1 MDTRQLTPTN
11 RPLIGSGPQGRAVL
25 APTGELDEAAS
36 AVLRADACGLVARGH
51 RNLVVDL
58 SAVTFCDACS
68 LSALIGIRRHALEAG
83 GSLVLAAVPVQLREI
98 AEPHRPGH
106 RAHRPSHRPRRP
118 GQPRPTACRSAARAG
133 PGVRSPLGRA
143 EDR

>member
-25 APTGELDEAAS
+25 APAGELDEAAS
-36 AVLRADACGLVARGH
+36 AVLRADACGLVAHGH

-83 GSLVLAAVPVQLREI
+83 GSLVLAAVPDQLRELLSRTGLDTVLTVHPTVHD
-98 AEPHRPGH
+98 ALAHPGRPLAAPPHGH
-106 RAHRPSHRPRRP
+106 AP
-118 GQPRPTACRSAARAG
+118 
-133 PGVRSPLGRA
+133 V
-143 EDR
+143 